1 MLNLMN
7 NLLRRCIRRFYN
19 SIKDDRIN
27 NIIGCAIIFL
37 IAIISI
43 LVSIFVDNN
52 KIAFGIIA
60 LIVTLTFSLIFFYNG
75 KE

>member
-7 NLLRRCIRRFYN
+7 NLLRRCIKRFFN
-19 SIKDDRIN
+19 SIKDDCIN
-27 NIIGCAIIFL
+27 NIIGCGILFL
-37 IAIISI
+37 IATISI
-43 LVSIFVDNN
+43 LVSVFVDNN

-60 LIVTLTFSLIFFYNG
+60 LIVTLTFSLIFFYKG